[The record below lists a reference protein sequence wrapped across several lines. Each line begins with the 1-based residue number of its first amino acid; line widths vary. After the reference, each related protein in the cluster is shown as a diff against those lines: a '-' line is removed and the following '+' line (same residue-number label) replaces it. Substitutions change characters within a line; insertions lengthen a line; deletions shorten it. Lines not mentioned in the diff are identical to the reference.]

1 MNVSYLA
8 SVSYIWSHEG
18 FFFFKFLSITFY
30 TVDLNLKMHYTLSSL
45 RKKENGSCPR
55 QEMWKRRVGKVN
67 SDTGGREIQ

>member
-1 MNVSYLA
+1 MLSFTYLD
-8 SVSYIWSHEG
+8 
-18 FFFFKFLSITFY
+18 FFFFKFLSITFS